1 MDTNYEAVKCLIE
14 ILVKKAGYDINKNY
28 SENELKKT
36 KETINKLENDRDIE
50 KATKNELIANLKI
63 RQANWENNAEV
74 IGKSLLDC
82 YKNNKSYMDVRAK
95 VEFLSN
101 LAKKDEESKNG
112 QSLMTYVYSKLKEL
126 ENEYN
131 ELNLRIESNDYINQE
146 EKDLDIKL
154 KEHLINSID
163 NYSNEISLCDDELER
178 LKDVE
183 HQEQM
188 IKERLN
194 AYIANVKKDVELLD
208 KLKKNSL
215 DKGITLEVWEKIED
229 IELNIKSKLEKV
241 LSVLKKTDNVLNE
254 VNENRERCNN
264 KKTIMSKEIERSN
277 NKLNR
282 INERLNNDDY
292 LDYTRK
298 IKDLNKKEL
307 IRIELN
313 ELKNKKD
320 VIYVNVDMVK
330 EELIREWSK
339 NSSDNSP
346 IEFKPK
352 KSVNI
357 IAKNIVED
365 EKDKE
370 NEITVDKP
378 LVKEDSINEIE
389 SKKEI
394 VELEEKEDKKESNKI
409 ELDW

>member
-1 MDTNYEAVKCLIE
+1 MDTNYEAVKNLIE
-14 ILVKKAGYDINKNY
+14 ILVKKAGYDVDKNY

-36 KETINKLENDRDIE
+36 KDTISKLENDKEID
-50 KATKNELIANLKI
+50 KNTKNELIANLKI

-82 YKNNKSYMDVRAK
+82 YKSNKSYADVRAK

-112 QSLMTYVYSKLKEL
+112 QSLMSYVYSKLKEL
-126 ENEYN
+126 ESEYS
-131 ELNLRIESNDYINQE
+131 ELNLRIESNDYVNQE
-146 EKDLDIKL
+146 EKDLDVKL
-154 KEHLINSID
+154 KEYLVNSND
-163 NYSNEISLCDDELER
+163 NYSNEISLCDNELER

-183 HQEQM
+183 YKEQS
-188 IKERLN
+188 IKEKLN
-194 AYIANVKKDVELLD
+194 VYVSNVKKDVELLD

-229 IELNIKSKLEKV
+229 IELGIKSKLEKV
-241 LSVLKKTDNVLNE
+241 LKVLSKTDKILSE
-254 VNENRERCNN
+254 VKENREKCNS
-264 KKTIMSKEIERSN
+264 KKAMMSKEIERN
-277 NKLNR
+277 NHKLSR

-330 EELIREWSK
+330 DELIREWSK
-339 NSSDNSP
+339 NSDDSSVIKAVDRMANGESRKVEHKDVFNKAVDNSFVKNQTISK
-346 IEFKPK
+346 IE
-352 KSVNI
+352 V
-357 IAKNIVED
+357 
-365 EKDKE
+365 
-370 NEITVDKP
+370 
-378 LVKEDSINEIE
+378 
-389 SKKEI
+389 KKEEV
-394 VELEEKEDKKESNKI
+394 VEVKPVEGKKESNKI